1 MVAQTFFSA
10 EEVARRFGV
19 SYFDVIRKLRKHKVG
34 KTILLNKKSQ
44 YALTEELISE
54 LFNVPMFTN
63 LDFKI
68 PEVIYVNTVWEIY
81 PSKMNYQ
88 L

>member
-1 MVAQTFFSA
+1 MIAQTFFSA

-19 SYFDVIRKLRKHKVG
+19 SYDNVIKKLRKHKVG

-54 LFNVPMFTN
+54 LFNVPMFEN
-63 LDFKI
+63 LDVKV
-68 PEVIYVNTVWEIY
+68 PEIIYVNTTWEIY